1 MYAVYEKKDLPKVG
15 AVMKNRYKI
24 KISCILL
31 IVLFTLSACG
41 SVGAQKAEATPSPT
55 PVPIERTESITLPES
70 VLDRL
75 QLNVTALSRRL
86 SLYNVTENPDGSC
99 TVHMSQEEKDAIL
112 PALRSALDS
121 EMETLAASGTWPFLA
136 KVEISEDAD
145 KATLHTTAEQYDPV
159 RDRTCA
165 ESVYLP
171 ALLYAAFTTE
181 NAEAFTMKFT
191 VLDEKGKKLDTFTYP
206 APAATAEP
214 SASPDTAVS
223 ETE

>member
-1 MYAVYEKKDLPKVG
+1 MLCMLIKFTKVG
-15 AVMKNRYKI
+15 AVMKNRI
-24 KISCILL
+24 QPQILCLLLAILL
-31 IVLFTLSACG
+31 TLSACHPAG
-41 SVGAQKAEATPSPT
+41 TQKAEAAPSPT
-55 PVPIERTESITLPES
+55 PVPVERTENVTLPKN

-75 QLNVTALSRRL
+75 HLNVAALSRRL
-86 SLYNVTENPDGSC
+86 SLYNVTENADGSC
-99 TVHMSQEEKDAIL
+99 TVHMSQEEKDVIL
-112 PALRSALDS
+112 SALRAALDG
-121 EMETLAASGTWPFLA
+121 EMETLAANGTWPFLT
-136 KVEISEDAD
+136 KVEISADAK
-145 KATLHTTAEQYDPV
+145 KATLYTTAEQYDPV

-214 SASPDTAVS
+214 SASPDPAVS

>member
-1 MYAVYEKKDLPKVG
+1 
-15 AVMKNRYKI
+15 MKNRYKT

-31 IVLFTLSACG
+31 IVLLTLSACG

-55 PVPIERTESITLPES
+55 PIPIERTESITLPES
-70 VLDRL
+70 LLDRL

-99 TVHMSQEEKDAIL
+99 TVHMSQEEKEIIL

-159 RDRTCA
+159 RDRT
-165 ESVYLP
+165 
-171 ALLYAAFTTE
+171 
-181 NAEAFTMKFT
+181 
-191 VLDEKGKKLDTFTYP
+191 
-206 APAATAEP
+206 
-214 SASPDTAVS
+214 
-223 ETE
+223 